1 MQNFAKIENESYFFD
16 EMPKNEHEITKGLHE
31 NEQDTVTNNIKSN
44 PIDNNYSLSNSFYN
58 TINLDM
64 LDIHPLNNMFPYDNQ
79 MCYSSSSS
87 SPMSDSI
94 FQSSISSSNV
104 LKLDSKNNSFEE
116 DLNNMNEMKFAFDN
130 NNNEC
135 GKEIFCSYGSSD
147 NVYKKTIEL
156 EFSTFPFKLEN
167 VNGRKEL
174 NYSEWQKLQ
183 ELLRANNILK
193 EPLPSNAISNP
204 TQLLDV
210 IKMTDFAIRR
220 LISMSKKISSF
231 KNLCQEDQIALL
243 KGGCTEMMVLRS
255 VMSFNEEKETLLFPV
270 SVHVLCIIMLICCKC

>member
-16 EMPKNEHEITKGLHE
+16 EMPKNEHVITKDLHVD
-31 NEQDTVTNNIKSN
+31 EQDTVTNNIKSD
-44 PIDNNYSLSNSFYN
+44 PIDDNYSFSNSFYN

-64 LDIHPLNNMFPYDNQ
+64 LDIHPLNNMFPHDNQ

-94 FQSSISSSNV
+94 FQPSISSSNV
-104 LKLDSKNNSFEE
+104 LKLDFKNNLFEE
-116 DLNNMNEMKFAFDN
+116 DLNDMNGMKFAFDSNNN

-135 GKEIFCSYGSSD
+135 GKEKTFCSYGSSD
-147 NVYKKTIEL
+147 VYKKVIEL

-174 NYSEWQKLQ
+174 NYSEWRKLQ

-270 SVHVLCIIMLICCKC
+270 STCVMCYHVDLL